1 VPATGVNAVLRVDV
15 GLALALTDALA
26 LALTDALADALT
38 EALAVAVDVDVDVA
52 VDVDVD
58 VAVDVDVDVDVA
70 IGVVAVG
77 VLQVKPMHVES
88 VWRALPADLPRA
100 ITTST
105 SAAPIPTMISAY
117 STAEAPRSVRVRLR
131 SQVMMSSSWGGFVQF
146 RCDK

>member
-1 VPATGVNAVLRVDV
+1 MPATGVNAVLRVDV

-38 EALAVAVDVDVDVA
+38 EALALALTDA
-52 VDVDVD
+52 LTEALA

-131 SQVMMSSSWGGFVQF
+131 SQVMMSSSWGGFVQL